1 MQGPPLPPAVRD
13 FTATFDAGP
22 ASGATKSVSLA
33 SKDGIFDLVG
43 IAPDQWVG
51 VTVQY
56 PLSET
61 GHRITVEPLNG
72 GYIIST
78 LGTTMLVG
86 VDGTIHFQF
95 RVTHLPGLNYVAL
108 HDGPHE
114 LGLQF
119 WVLDQQNPGRNP
131 PNLN

>member
-1 MQGPPLPPAVRD
+1 VVRD

-22 ASGATKSVSLA
+22 ASGATKAVSLA

-43 IAPDQWVG
+43 IAPDQWLA

-56 PLSET
+56 PLSQV
-61 GHRITVEPLNG
+61 GHRITAEALDG
-72 GYIIST
+72 GHIIST
-78 LGTTMLVG
+78 AGTTLLVG
-86 VDGTIHFQF
+86 ADGTIHFQF
-95 RVTHLPGLNYVAL
+95 QAGHGPGFNHIAL
-108 HDGPHE
+108 HDAGDE